1 MGDTSTVVTSG
12 GMSAVMSALD
22 TVIQLMGK
30 CWDLMTSNP
39 LLALCVAAGLL
50 PILLQGVRH
59 IEILSRDV
67 ATVAFEC
74 RGSDADDFHVASRLS
89 FLRGLRGSPLIIFV
103 GNGKPCNHPAVYG
116 SAPRGFLM

>member
-39 LLALCVAAGLL
+39 LLALFVAASLL
-50 PILLQGVRH
+50 PIGIGIFTSLRN
-59 IEILSRDV
+59 
-67 ATVAFEC
+67 AA
-74 RGSDADDFHVASRLS
+74 RG
-89 FLRGLRGSPLIIFV
+89 
-103 GNGKPCNHPAVYG
+103 
-116 SAPRGFLM
+116 